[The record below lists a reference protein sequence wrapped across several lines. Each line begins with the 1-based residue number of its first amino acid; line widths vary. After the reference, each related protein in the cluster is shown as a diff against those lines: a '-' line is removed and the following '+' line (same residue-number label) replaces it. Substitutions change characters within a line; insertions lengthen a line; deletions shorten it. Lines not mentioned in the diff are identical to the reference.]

1 MLYLA
6 SYDIEDDKLRLK
18 VANCLLAAGLERLQ
32 RSVFVGSMDDGV
44 QQRLLAEVDR
54 WLRDADLKTTHFM
67 LMPLAEAYARK
78 AHWTGDEPPDWSYH
92 LNQLE
97 TLIF

>member
-18 VANCLLAAGLERLQ
+18 LANCLLAYGLERLQ
-32 RSVFVGSMDDGV
+32 RSVFLGSLDDSR
-44 QQRLLAEVDR
+44 QQQLVKEVER
-54 WLRDADLKTTHFM
+54 WLASANLSTTQFM

-78 AHWTGDEPPDWSYH
+78 AYWLGEEPPDWSYH
-92 LNQLE
+92 CNQTL
-97 TLIF
+97 TLIL